1 MVSRR
6 NRFSHASVRSTT
18 QRCRPNHSLESMPL
32 RAIRLLCR
40 ASAGKRGSDAHRR
53 LYRHAVFPA
62 GERGRPKRLRIGGM
76 ASSKGSNAGPSCSLA
91 AVTLIA
97 SGSPWRSTP
106 RGAWCPLCP
115 GRSGCGT
122 GERAAPFGR
131 YATAIQAGT
140 APVDLAE
147 PTEQLVVD
155 ALPQARGLPVPEPS
169 SAGHARTTAQFFG
182 EQFPGDPAA
191 QHKENTGQDLSVRHS
206 GPAAAWS
213 GWLRR

>member
-91 AVTLIA
+91 AVTLTA

-115 GRSGCGT
+115 GRSGCGA

-131 YATAIQAGT
+131 YATAIQVGT
-140 APVDLAE
+140 APVDLAS
-147 PTEQLVVD
+147 Q
-155 ALPQARGLPVPEPS
+155 RSNSWWMRCHRPVACQSRSLRQQVMPEPQPS
-169 SAGHARTTAQFFG
+169 SLGSSSQGIPLRSTKRIPVRTCQ
-182 EQFPGDPAA
+182 
-191 QHKENTGQDLSVRHS
+191 
-206 GPAAAWS
+206 
-213 GWLRR
+213 

>member
-40 ASAGKRGSDAHRR
+40 TSAGKRGSDAHRR

-106 RGAWCPLCP
+106 RGLGARFAPV
-115 GRSGCGT
+115 GRVVGPVSGPP
-122 GERAAPFGR
+122 RL
-131 YATAIQAGT
+131 AGT
-140 APVDLAE
+140 LLLSRLARLQSIWPSQRSNSWWMRCHRPVACQSRSLR
-147 PTEQLVVD
+147 QQVM
-155 ALPQARGLPVPEPS
+155 PEPQPS
-169 SAGHARTTAQFFG
+169 SLGSSSQGIPLRITKRIPVRTCQ
-182 EQFPGDPAA
+182 
-191 QHKENTGQDLSVRHS
+191 
-206 GPAAAWS
+206 
-213 GWLRR
+213 